1 MADSK
6 ISDLS
11 AATAISDSDNFA
23 LASGGSSLKAAASL
37 LKAYLTGADGWVDDT
52 ATTWTYVSATS
63 FKVSGSDVTAKFTK
77 GTRIKLTQ
85 TTVKYFVVTSSTFS
99 TDTTI
104 NVTGGSDYTLANAA
118 ISVNYYS
125 YMANPRGYPGWFNFT
140 PSLTGFS
147 GTPTVNVARFMVI
160 GNTCFIKLDATGTS
174 NSTSSGFTAPI
185 STTSQANND
194 MLAIQVVNNGISLAQ
209 PGDAYISG
217 AGTAWGVYRDST
229 GTAWTNSGGKQFR
242 IYGSF
247 EF

>member
-6 ISDLS
+6 ISNLS
-11 AATAISDSDNFA
+11 AATTISDTDNFA
-23 LASGGSSLKAAASL
+23 LASSGASLKAAASL
-37 LKAYLTGADGWVDDT
+37 LKAYLTAADGWVDDT

-63 FKVSGSDVTAKFTK
+63 FKVSGSDVTTRFTK

-104 NVTGGSDYTLANAA
+104 NITGGSDYTLANAA

-125 YMANPRGYPGWFNFT
+125 YMANPRGYPGWFAFT

-174 NSTSSGFTAPI
+174 NATTAGFTAPI
-185 STTSQANND
+185 STTSQTNND
-194 MLAIQVVNNGISLAQ
+194 MIAQGVTNNTVSVAQ
-209 PGDAYISG
+209 PGDAYLSG
-217 AGTAWGVYRDST
+217 AGTTWAVFRDST
-229 GTAWTNSGGKQFR
+229 GTAWTNTGTKAFR
-242 IYGSF
+242 VYGSF